1 MVGLIRLIQ
10 RVGLLLCRVVRI
22 RTSTRRRLRLCQLR
36 LVRGREC
43 WCREGGIRVVAS
55 DGPMFVVE
63 GRLVFSVDADICHLS
78 FFGWT
83 FSWIVCTHAHF

>member
-1 MVGLIRLIQ
+1 M
-10 RVGLLLCRVVRI
+10 
-22 RTSTRRRLRLCQLR
+22 
-36 LVRGREC
+36 
-43 WCREGGIRVVAS
+43 VAS